1 MARRLGILVACMLLF
16 ALPALADD
24 GQEQGERLDE
34 IVRLAEEGVTDAV
47 IVKHIATS
55 GFVFYLSADDILEL
69 RALGVSDTVIEA
81 LIDTAIGEQP
91 RRRRSRIEYDD
102 DDDRTSYVVVSAG
115 YFSPWYWY
123 PYAWGFYY
131 DPFPSCYSYYYY
143 PFRCA
148 TWWGYYGSCNA
159 YYYARSWRSYRYDSW
174 PYYDELCRRRG
185 SAVRVPVEGPGR
197 AQFAVARAQR
207 PAAGVIA
214 PAGAPPRFGRADARG
229 RDATPR
235 LDAARRS
242 RTRIHTREAARG
254 EATPSPSRRW
264 STPPPQAR
272 EATRPAERRAAPPTR
287 QLEPNSGMR
296 VRQGANA
303 APPSN
308 APGRPAAPSASAPSR
323 PAAPSASA
331 PSRPAARPAAPAA
344 PAAPPPPPS
353 GSKLRIRP

>member
-1 MARRLGILVACMLLF
+1 MARRLGILLACMLLF
-16 ALPALADD
+16 AAPVFADE
-24 GQEQGERLDE
+24 GREQGERLDE
-34 IVRLAEEGVTDAV
+34 IVRLAQAGVTDGV

-69 RALGVSDTVIEA
+69 RALDVSDTVIEA
-81 LIDTAIGEQP
+81 LIDTAVGEQP
-91 RRRRSRIEYDD
+91 RRRRSRIDYDD
-102 DDDRTSYVVVSAG
+102 DDDRFAYVTVSAG

-148 TWWGYYGSCNA
+148 TWWGYYGSCNT

-185 SAVRVPVEGPGR
+185 GAVRVPVEGPGR

-214 PAGAPPRFGRADARG
+214 PAASPPRFGRSEARVSEP
-229 RDATPR
+229 TPR
-235 LDAARRS
+235 LDASRRT
-242 RTRIHTREAARG
+242 RTRIHTRDTARG
-254 EATPSPSRRW
+254 AEVATPSRRW

-272 EATRPAERRAAPPTR
+272 EVDRPRRNPPTR
-287 QLEPNSGMR
+287 NLEPSGGMR
-296 VRQGANA
+296 VRQGASA
-303 APPSN
+303 APP
-308 APGRPAAPSASAPSR
+308 PAAPSSR
-323 PAAPSASA
+323 PAAPSASP
-331 PSRPAARPAAPAA
+331 PSRPANQPQGRAAPA
-344 PAAPPPPPS
+344 PSPAPPPPPS
-353 GSKLRIRP
+353 GSKLKFRP